1 MKIIKIISI
10 ILAIFTIAG
19 CSADQEPTPENFPT
33 VPSLSVIDATP
44 TQQLEPTHTPTTIIT
59 APELVSECTVVS
71 SLPGPD
77 DEIPDVFAVKEEDWV
92 IGPEDAA
99 ITIIE
104 YGDFQ

>member
-1 MKIIKIISI
+1 MKIIKTISI

-19 CSADQEPTPENFPT
+19 CSAGQESTSNNIPT
-33 VPSLSVIDATP
+33 VPSLTVIEATP
-44 TQQLEPTHTPTTIIT
+44 IQQLEPTYTPPTIKP

-71 SLPGPD
+71 SLPGHD
-77 DEIPDVFAVKEEDWV
+77 DEIPDVFVVKEDDWV